1 MPELPSGADIQ
12 IRASAFSSAIPPGAQ
27 DGGAVRYPLPRWLLL
42 LHCAHDILTIECLV
56 EDFGWDAVM
65 DVLMKKAA
73 TASDERLNKVEEL
86 LDAAIA
92 VNEGKGQLFVL

>member
-1 MPELPSGADIQ
+1 M
-12 IRASAFSSAIPPGAQ
+12 ASLATLRNAIS
-27 DGGAVRYPLPRWLLL
+27 
-42 LHCAHDILTIECLV
+42 TIECLV

-65 DVLMKKAA
+65 DVLMKEAA
-73 TASDERLNKVEEL
+73 MAPDERLNKVEEL

>member
-1 MPELPSGADIQ
+1 M
-12 IRASAFSSAIPPGAQ
+12 
-27 DGGAVRYPLPRWLLL
+27 PRWLLL

-65 DVLMKKAA
+65 DVLMKEA
-73 TASDERLNKVEEL
+73 ASDERLNKVEEL
-86 LDAAIA
+86 LDAAIT